1 MRFVFSNTGTHTHI
15 YIFIGFTCMHAHAR
29 RHTNTHTHLHAMY
42 HTVMELF
49 CKNSF
54 MCATALHSRYVNC
67 FVCES
72 NDHGFPFCFCFF
84 SFVPFAHVCTFRFD
98 LDLNVT
104 VLPQMIQ
111 LTEQDS
117 INTFIF
123 YLLEFRFHFLCTK
136 WEELV
141 DCVCVHVCVCVC
153 VRVTAIAS

>member
-1 MRFVFSNTGTHTHI
+1 MASPSVF
-15 YIFIGFTCMHAHAR
+15 F
-29 RHTNTHTHLHAMY
+29 
-42 HTVMELF
+42 
-49 CKNSF
+49 
-54 MCATALHSRYVNC
+54 
-67 FVCES
+67 
-72 NDHGFPFCFCFF
+72 FF

-153 VRVTAIAS
+153 ACDSNCIIIWNSGSPVISQFKMTAEFHSAWT